1 MNQSKFQVRIAGSVV
16 VFCLLLGFAVLY
28 GLPWLSD
35 LQASKLSAILEQK
48 KTVVELRQE
57 QANIEQAKKDLSEL
71 STKAHVP
78 EEFFSKDIT
87 LVDDIRLLEKRANDL
102 GVDLTLTV
110 SGTLNTAVKS
120 KSASELYVVPFSVQ
134 LKGVFGNVVAYMDF
148 LEHFGTLFTVRN
160 VSLLGS
166 TGDNVTA
173 NLVGNF
179 YLRK

>member
-1 MNQSKFQVRIAGSVV
+1 MLFG
-16 VFCLLLGFAVLY
+16 AVLFY
-28 GLPWLSD
+28 GFPWLSS
-35 LQASKLSAILEQK
+35 LQVSKLSAILDQK

-57 QANIEQAKKDLSEL
+57 RANIEQAQKDLNEL
-71 STKAHVP
+71 KNKAHVP
-78 EEFFSKDIT
+78 EDFFSKDIT
-87 LVDDIRLLEKRANDL
+87 LVDDIRLLETRANDS

-110 SGTLNTAVKS
+110 SGTLNTAIKA
-120 KSASELYVVPFSVQ
+120 KNASELFVVPFSVQ
-134 LKGVFGNVVAYMDF
+134 LKGPFANVVSYMDF

-160 VSLLGS
+160 VSLIGA